1 MARQIKLNQ
10 IGNYMQDQVLQL
22 VRATTLEWEARVKV
36 QTPVETGRLRNAWES
51 QVQGFTGEV
60 TNNVEY
66 AEPVCY
72 GTTRGGS
79 LPSSWKGE
87 YRTRQNTVP
96 GFPDLIGKELES
108 WAQQQ
113 YRKILKST

>member
-10 IGNYMQDQVLQL
+10 IGNHMQDQVLQL

-36 QTPVETGRLRNAWES
+36 QTPVDTSRLRDGWES
-51 QVQGFTGEV
+51 RVQGFTGEV
-60 TNNVEY
+60 TNIVEY

-72 GTTRGGS
+72 GTN

-87 YRTRQNTVP
+87 YRTRQDTVP